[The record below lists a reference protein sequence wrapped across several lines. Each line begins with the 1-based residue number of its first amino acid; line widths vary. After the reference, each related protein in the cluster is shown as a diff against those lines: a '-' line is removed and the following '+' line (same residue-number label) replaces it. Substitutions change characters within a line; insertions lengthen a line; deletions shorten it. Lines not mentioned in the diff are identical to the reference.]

1 MRSFKAPQLSSTI
14 GDRQIDRRT
23 VLAAF
28 VAAGVSVTIVGTST
42 NASGASSSTRTS
54 KPRSGPTNRAASP
67 LPPPSDLTPFLS
79 PELKG
84 EGVWRPAGRLVRGY
98 EAIRTAF
105 IRPLDTA
112 TVVAGVAWMDTN
124 LLSARLYSGSLSPG
138 GLTWKFT
145 APISHSAA
153 KNLVAAFN
161 GGFLLKVSNG
171 GYFSEGQM
179 VAPLLTGRASIVIY
193 ADGFATVGMWGRD
206 VTMTPSVVAVR
217 QNLTLLV
224 DHGRPVPSLQRYDV
238 TTWGASLN
246 GIVDTP
252 RSGLGVTNNGALV
265 YVEGPMNII
274 DLARILVRAGAVRA
288 MVLDMNPA
296 WPIFATYTPSTPD
309 GLATPANGK
318 DLTPS
323 MVPTP
328 ARFFETAYAR
338 DFITMSSI

>member
-1 MRSFKAPQLSSTI
+1 MGSTPRGPANGVCVRRWGWRDSNLTIARSHTHPVLLSTLSIHWHLEAHFVPLASLADPYFEHRSFLSTAYDNELDRCTMKSGSVRFSVSQNQGDQATMRSFKAPQLSSTI

-28 VAAGVSVTIVGTST
+28 VAAGVCLTIVGTST

-105 IRPLDTA
+105 IRPLDTP

-161 GGFLLKVSNG
+161 GGFLLKASNG
-171 GYFSEGQM
+171 GDFSEGQM
-179 VAPLLTGRASIVIY
+179 VAPLLTGRASI
-193 ADGFATVGMWGRD
+193 
-206 VTMTPSVVAVR
+206 
-217 QNLTLLV
+217 
-224 DHGRPVPSLQRYDV
+224 
-238 TTWGASLN
+238 
-246 GIVDTP
+246 
-252 RSGLGVTNNGALV
+252 
-265 YVEGPMNII
+265 
-274 DLARILVRAGAVRA
+274 
-288 MVLDMNPA
+288 
-296 WPIFATYTPSTPD
+296 
-309 GLATPANGK
+309 
-318 DLTPS
+318 
-323 MVPTP
+323 
-328 ARFFETAYAR
+328 
-338 DFITMSSI
+338 